1 MGAVLLGLLSAVGYG
16 FGDFFGASSAKRA
29 PAISVG
35 LVAAGVGLTIG
46 FVAALVVPGNPIG
59 TDLLWGSV
67 AGISGV
73 IGIVVVFWAM
83 AIGPMRVVAPLAAVV
98 GAVVPFVV
106 GLAIG
111 ERPGRVATVGAFL
124 AIVALPLIT
133 REHHHD
139 DEPITTR
146 AVYGGIVAG
155 LGFAGLFIAIDQVS
169 EASGLWPLVAAR
181 LITTLILAGIV
192 MGSSLPAMP
201 LTARRLAV
209 GAGIFD
215 MGANIAFLLALRTGL
230 LSLVAVLSSLYPIIT
245 IALARSVYHEAI
257 GRTQA
262 SGIAIALAGTA
273 LIAAG

>member
-46 FVAALVVPGNPIG
+46 FVTALVVPGDPIT
-59 TDLLWGSV
+59 TDLLWGSI

-111 ERPGRVATVGAFL
+111 ERPGRVATLGAFL

-139 DEPITTR
+139 DEPVTIQ

-155 LGFAGLFIAIDQVS
+155 LGFAGFFIAIDQVS

-192 MGSSLPAMP
+192 LGSSLPAMP
-201 LTARRLAV
+201 PTARRLAV
-209 GAGIFD
+209 AAGIFD

-230 LSLVAVLSSLYPIIT
+230 LGLVAVLSSLYPIIT
-245 IALARSVYHEAI
+245 IALARSVYHEGI

>member
-16 FGDFFGASSAKRA
+16 FGDFFGASSAKKA
-29 PAISVG
+29 SAISVG
-35 LVAAGVGLTIG
+35 LVAAAVGLVIG
-46 FVAALVVPGNPIG
+46 LFAALLVTGDPGRG
-59 TDLLWGSV
+59 DMLLGAV
-67 AGISGV
+67 AGVSGV

-83 AIGPMRVVAPLAAVV
+83 AIGPMRVVAPLAAVT

-111 ERPGRVATVGAFL
+111 ERPGRLATFGAFL

-139 DEPITTR
+139 NEPVTQQ

-155 LGFAGLFIAIDQVS
+155 VGFAGFFIAIDQVS

-181 LITTLILAGIV
+181 FVTMMILAGIV
-192 MGSSLPAMP
+192 IGSSLPAMP

-230 LSLVAVLSSLYPIIT
+230 LGLVAVLSSLYPIVT
-245 IALARSVYHEAI
+245 IALARSIYYEAI
-257 GRTQA
+257 GRTQIA
-262 SGIAIALAGTA
+262 GIAIALTGTA

>member
-46 FVAALVVPGNPIG
+46 FVAALVVPGDPIG
-59 TDLLWGSV
+59 ADLLWGSV

-106 GLAIG
+106 GLTIG
-111 ERPGRVATVGAFL
+111 ERPGRVATLGAFL
-124 AIVALPLIT
+124 AIAALPLIT

-139 DEPITTR
+139 DEPVTTQ

-155 LGFAGLFIAIDQVS
+155 LGFAGFFIAIDQVS

-181 LITTLILAGIV
+181 LITTLILGGIV
-192 MGSSLPAMP
+192 LGSSLPAMP

-230 LSLVAVLSSLYPIIT
+230 LGLVAVLSSLYPIIT
-245 IALARSVYHEAI
+245 ITLARSIYHEAI
-257 GRTQA
+257 GRIQA
-262 SGIAIALAGTA
+262 AGIAVALAGTA